1 MTVGITGIDH
11 KLGSAIANS
20 FYSVVSLE
28 ENLDGLFGCDIF
40 VNNLAKGD
48 LQLKL
53 FDKVFTSWLTQPK
66 TIVNI
71 VSTVVF
77 DDVNTLGSYGETKIQ
92 FINFVKNYIKQYPD
106 KQVRVINV
114 YPSTLS
120 SNKSFDMFNKVDIN
134 TIARIIKIV
143 VELPQEIEVRDISF
157 YPTVL
162 NKSFETDKLL

>member
-1 MTVGITGIDH
+1 MTIGITGIDH

-20 FYSVVSLE
+20 FYSVVSLD

-40 VNNLAKGD
+40 VNNLAKGN
-48 LQLKL
+48 LQLEL
-53 FDKVFTSWLTQPK
+53 FDKVFNYWLTEPR

-71 VSTVVF
+71 VSSVVF
-77 DDVNTLGSYGETKIQ
+77 DPINTLGSYGDAKIQ
-92 FINFVKNYIKQYPD
+92 FINFVNDTIRQYPD

-120 SNKSFDMFNKVDIN
+120 SNKGFDNLNKVDIY
-134 TIARIIKIV
+134 TIARIIKII

-162 NKSFETDKLL
+162 HKSFETDKLL